1 MKRVV
6 IFAAIFVMLFGTFT
20 IAANFSDVSADF
32 WANGFINSLA
42 DKNVING
49 YPDGTFKPDNIL
61 TYGEFIKLIV
71 MASLPDVDFSML
83 DNRVD
88 HWAAPYLTV
97 LENYE
102 IIGTGWIS
110 AEDLDGTISR
120 IEVVRILGECDI
132 KMRGTKQKT
141 TSIDFNDI
149 DDLTYNELALLRH
162 AVASEIINGDPEGTF
177 RPSDTLIRSEAA
189 KIISVYM
196 DK

>member
-6 IFAAIFVMLFGTFT
+6 IFAITFIMLLGTFT
-20 IAANFSDVSADF
+20 FAANFSDVPTDF
-32 WANGFINSLA
+32 WANSFINSLA

-102 IIGTGWIS
+102 IVGTGWIS

-141 TSIDFNDI
+141 TSINFNDT
-149 DDLTYNELALLRH
+149 DDLTDNELALLRH